1 MNATG
6 IRPQSSRILIEPN
19 RADEKTEGGLFLPT
33 EVQTKDGHAQT
44 KGRIVELG
52 PEAFDDY
59 GGEAPKAGDMV
70 YFNRYAGANT
80 TIKGNDDLD
89 YWIIQDGDILATIE
103 E

>member
-1 MNATG
+1 MNLTG
-6 IRPQSSRILIEPN
+6 IHPQSSRILIEPN
-19 RADEKTEGGLFLPT
+19 RADDKTAGGLYLPT
-33 EVQTKDGHAQT
+33 DVQTKDGHAQT
-44 KGRIVELG
+44 KGRIVDLG

-59 GGEAPKAGDMV
+59 GGTAPKVGEMV

-80 TIKGNDDLD
+80 IIKGTDDLD